1 MTNEE
6 IVEELLHEAEELK
19 LRKEVLELASKIREA
34 SPKMSFLDSLELAF
48 GHLKNHVI

>member
-6 IVEELLHEAEELK
+6 IAEEILHEAEELK
-19 LRKEVLELASKIREA
+19 LRKEVLDLALKIREA

-48 GHLKNHVI
+48 GHLKNHIV